1 METTT
6 IIVHHLQ
13 AAMVVVT
20 ARLRLVVTVIVRRP
34 VQMDLTTAD
43 HALAV
48 VLVLVAEAHVLMADP
63 MADSVLAA
71 EVLVLV
77 ADPMAD
83 SVLAAE
89 VLVLMADPMADS
101 VLAAEAGR
109 EVQGTRANVLNP
121 AEMAA
126 TRGLN
131 AKNNILIQAHI
142 CAA

>member
-43 HALAV
+43 HALAA
-48 VLVLVAEAHVLMADP
+48 VLVLVAEAHVLTADP
-63 MADSVLAA
+63 MVDR
-71 EVLVLV
+71 VLV
-77 ADPMAD
+77 
-83 SVLAAE
+83 AE

-126 TRGLN
+126 KRGLN

>member
-1 METTT
+1 
-6 IIVHHLQ
+6 
-13 AAMVVVT
+13 MVVVT

-43 HALAV
+43 HALAEV
-48 VLVLVAEAHVLMADP
+48 HVLMVDP

-89 VLVLMADPMADS
+89 APVLMADPMADS

-109 EVQGTRANVLNP
+109 EVQGTRVNVLNP

-126 TRGLN
+126 KRGLN

>member
-43 HALAV
+43 HALAA
-48 VLVLVAEAHVLMADP
+48 VLVLVAEAHVLTADP
-63 MADSVLAA
+63 MVDR
-71 EVLVLV
+71 VLV
-77 ADPMAD
+77 
-83 SVLAAE
+83 AE

-101 VLAAEAGR
+101 VLVAEDRVPAVLTAA
-109 EVQGTRANVLNP
+109 RANVRNLAETVAGIKGLKMGSP
-121 AEMAA
+121 AAVLVA
-126 TRGLN
+126 IADVR
-131 AKNNILIQAHI
+131 QH
-142 CAA
+142 